1 MSVPEEIQVSAI
13 VKSTKDASDLQ
24 GNPEITLEL
33 EPVRAMQTQNV
44 VLVYGVPVDMREKL
58 RQGAAVNIILRRGT
72 LVKRKDASAPP
83 YDGNLPWMY
92 RWRWGGFASVTQQ
105 PAAPR
110 APAAAHAAAHD
121 EMPFADEPTY
131 AKPPERK
138 VVDMDAQALAKEEFT
153 NRRCAIMQAIEYA
166 KDAFPTGSMPTEY
179 ELTAIAE
186 VIAAFLRG
194 GEKQA
199 DPRAQQQE

>member
-24 GNPEITLEL
+24 GNPEVTLEL
-33 EPVRAMQTQNV
+33 EPVKAMQTQNV

-58 RQGAAVNIILRRGT
+58 RQGAAVNIILRRGA
-72 LVKRKDASAPP
+72 LVRRKDASAPP
-83 YDGNLPWMY
+83 YDGKLPWMY

-110 APAAAHAAAHD
+110 PQAAD

-138 VVDMDAQALAKEEFT
+138 IVDMDAQALAKEEFT

-166 KDAFPTGSMPTEY
+166 KAAFPAGSTPDEY
-179 ELTAIAE
+179 HLTAIAE
-186 VIAAFLRG
+186 VIADFLRTG
-194 GEKQA
+194 QRQEAQAAEGES
-199 DPRAQQQE
+199 DVRF